1 MTVPVSAET
10 AAAFDGEKADR
21 ALAVFDVPP
30 YNEDDLAGNLQ
41 DLLTDLLHL
50 AAREELDFDRILVV
64 ARVNYEVEAA
74 EAAAEDAAAPIDLAD
89 VDADLSADP
98 HDYLGYC
105 LVCHHPVLACAGGE
119 TRCKRGVAH
128 DEACVT
134 EHAQACP
141 ECLADDRAK
150 LIAALREVDTDLSPE
165 NLAGDGLNRAADIQ
179 SREIALRRRRQ
190 SIITQLG
197 GEPPQAEVWPELY
210 Q

>member
-1 MTVPVSAET
+1 MTVPVTAET
-10 AAAFDGEKADR
+10 TAAFDGEKADR
-21 ALAVFDVPP
+21 ALAVFDVSP
-30 YNEDDLAGNLQ
+30 YDEDDLAGCLQ

-50 AAREELDFDRILVV
+50 TAREELDFDQILEV
-64 ARVNYEVEAA
+64 ARINYEAEAE
-74 EAAAEDAAAPIDLAD
+74 EAAAAAAASPIDPAE

-134 EHAQACP
+134 EHARACP
-141 ECLADDRAK
+141 ACLADDRAR
-150 LIAALREVDTDLSPE
+150 LNAALREVDTDLSPE

-197 GEPPQAEVWPELY
+197 GEPPQAEV
-210 Q
+210 